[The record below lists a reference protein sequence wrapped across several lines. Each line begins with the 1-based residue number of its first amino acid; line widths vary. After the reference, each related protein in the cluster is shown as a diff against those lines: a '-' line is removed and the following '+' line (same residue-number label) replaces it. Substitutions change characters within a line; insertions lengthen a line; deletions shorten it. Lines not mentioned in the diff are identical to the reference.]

1 MNMAYRYSEI
11 NRFGGGN
18 RMRKRLTGLVLAVLM
33 LASLFVMGIQPA
45 VADSTPINQEIVQ
58 GGAILHCFD
67 WSYNEIRANLQD
79 IKDAGYVAVQ
89 TSPVQPAKD
98 FNAAWT
104 DTGGNWWKLYQPLG
118 LRIAGE
124 SESWLGTKEELTALC
139 NEAESLGIYVI
150 VDIVANHVANKTGG
164 GYTVSGVYNVSD
176 QVDEVLQDRDGSK
189 QYYHTSEN
197 GVNDGSRYNM
207 TQYHLSMPD
216 LNTGNDEIQDMVLDL
231 LKECVDC
238 GVDGFRFDAAKH
250 IELPGDASCG
260 SDFWP
265 FVLDGVRSYASSK
278 GRKLYIYGE
287 SLSGSGSDAWVGEFI
302 SYMALTDNGTGN
314 TARGAVCD
322 QNAGLLAVPTY
333 QRGDSPK
340 DYVLWA
346 ESHDTYLEDN
356 GTSGVP
362 SEKIVRTWAIVGA
375 RAESTALY
383 LARPNELMGKAS
395 TDTAWKSPA
404 VAEVNK
410 FKTYYAGK
418 GEWMSYN
425 QEAKITWLERGEAN
439 NGAGVVIAKLDGAG
453 WVENLEVHLMSDG
466 VYADS
471 VSGNIF
477 AVEGG
482 KLRGTVGPTGVAVVY
497 KTSTEP
503 APTAPSTGSQKL
515 YLKPN
520 SNWLQQGARFAV
532 YTFGGGEHWYSMT
545 EVDATEHIYEA
556 EITNPYTK
564 VIFCRMN
571 PDNSVNSWASDS
583 KWNQTAD
590 LTVPS
595 DKNLF
600 TLTEDSSNWNGN
612 GTWGVYG
619 DIGGGVNPTPVTE
632 DEGYYLVGTMT
643 GWSVLPEYK
652 MTRTGAATEEYTID
666 VPLIRVSTP
675 AFHSQFKVVYSP
687 DGVTAQTWFPGGD
700 QNNYGDFEGEI
711 PMSGI
716 YSVYFRP
723 NYDGEAGWHVDCIYA
738 ERTKY
743 FVTVDTMDKNGT
755 VTVDKDIAAAGE
767 IVTVT
772 ATPNAGCELESLVY
786 LCETGLGTGVF
797 TTTEIIGNT
806 FQMPAENATV
816 KATFR
821 DPSALN
827 LADGYYLVDN
837 ENPVVENINP
847 AHKLELYTD
856 LDEEGHVFNYFTN
869 YAVTGNFGAKTY
881 RIVQVK
887 NDQIAAYDFDQ
898 PAPVVTTTGVTE
910 TVYLATEP
918 AGQYTWIYDYGSGVS
933 SLSGY
938 FLVIGN
944 SPVTELT
951 ADYAFAETDTA
962 GLYLFEGVL
971 YYSDIFV
978 CKLENGRC
986 VARYPAG
993 SYMDTTSVAQMLN
1006 GDLFGW
1012 GNFDRYVRVWFR
1024 PDGQG
1029 TPAGT
1034 EYNGDYGK
1042 WFHGY
1047 FMSEVL
1053 FRVIINASEHGTVTA
1068 SKTLA
1073 NQNDPITLTIT
1084 PDEGYVLDELTVVN
1098 DYGDPIELTNN
1109 SFNMPMYDVK
1119 VWATFKENPSY
1130 SVSVDAAIAD
1140 KVTANPT
1147 SAHEG
1152 DTVALTVADGADF
1165 CKLQIQYTLN
1175 GEAKTEDVTG
1185 NSFTMPAANVTVVA
1199 VDHAYGAPTYT
1210 WTETQTGY
1218 SVTAKAVCANNASH
1232 EITETVNATYAV
1244 VTPATGTAEG
1254 VGRYTATF
1262 SDPHFTAQT
1271 KDVAIPKITVTYYGA
1286 TANALDVYVREDGE
1300 ILYRYDIRVKNLPG
1314 GKVDMDSA
1322 QIFLSFDHSILS
1334 FRRAEG
1340 PVGWTIGQKDEK
1352 LLLTWASNGSV
1363 EIKEDDIVLTLY
1375 FALNAPVEEQQLVFI
1390 RFTENALGVGST
1402 LSYLKDGKIEEI
1414 RVATIDGSILF
1425 EATMLGDANC
1435 DGRITTADAAL
1446 ILRALVGSDALSAH
1460 GAWNADVDGDGSIT
1474 AEDAVLILRY
1484 IVELIDAFPAA

>member
-164 GYTVSGVYNVSD
+164 GYTVNGVYNVSD

-231 LKECVDC
+231 LKECVNC

-250 IELPGDASCG
+250 IELPGDAGCG

-532 YTFGGGEHWYSMT
+532 YTFGGGEHWYPMT

-556 EITNPYTK
+556 EITNPYTN
-564 VIFCRMN
+564 VVFCRMN
-571 PDNSVNSWASDS
+571 PATTDNNWSN
-583 KWNQTAD
+583 KWNQSAD

-600 TLTEDSSNWNGN
+600 IPTEGVWDNMTES
-612 GTWGVYG
+612 WGVYG
-619 DIGGGVNPTPVTE
+619 DVGGGTNPIPVTE

-755 VTVDKDIAAAGE
+755 VSVDKDIAAAGE

-797 TTTEIIGNT
+797 TTTEITGNT

-837 ENPVVENINP
+837 ENPAVENINP
-847 AHKLELYTD
+847 ANKLELCNTDGHLFNGNYTFM
-856 LDEEGHVFNYFTN
+856 L
-869 YAVTGNFGAKTY
+869 TGNFGEATY
-881 RIVQVK
+881 RIVRVK
-887 NDQIAAYDFDQ
+887 DLEIAPFSGNKVYT
-898 PAPVVTTTGVTE
+898 VNTTGVTE
-910 TVYLATEP
+910 TVYFEVSSLTSANP
-918 AGQYTWIYDYGSGVS
+918 GVSSDGCGVS
-933 SLSGY
+933 SLTGF
-938 FLVIGN
+938 FLNLGN
-944 SPVTELT
+944 KRLVQITDAER
-951 ADYAFAETDTA
+951 FAETETPGVYA
-962 GLYLFEGVL
+962 VEHVL
-971 YYSDIFV
+971 YGGSRIFV
-978 CKLENGRC
+978 FEAQDGRFIQ
-986 VARYPAG
+986 RYPNYG
-993 SYMDTTSVAQMLN
+993 YMDTANNAMPLDTGVY
-1006 GDLFGW
+1006 
-1012 GNFDRYVRVWFR
+1012 GNSSYGALYNVYFR
-1024 PDGQG
+1024 PDCLGD
-1029 TPAGT
+1029 
-1034 EYNGDYGK
+1034 ENNG
-1042 WFHGY
+1042 WFKGCISVAFSSY
-1047 FMSEVL
+1047 YILIDDE
-1053 FRVIINASEHGTVTA
+1053 IEHGVVTA
-1068 SKTLA
+1068 SNLKPQADET
-1073 NQNDPITLTIT
+1073 ITLTIT
-1084 PDEGYVLDELTVVN
+1084 PDEGYVLDTLRYINLSNYRWTTLTSNVFVMPAA
-1098 DYGDPIELTNN
+1098 PIG
-1109 SFNMPMYDVK
+1109 VA
-1119 VWATFKENPSY
+1119 ATFKLMPTFT
-1130 SVSVDAAIAD
+1130 VSVDPAIAD

-1152 DTVALTVADGADF
+1152 DTVSLTVADGADF
-1165 CKLQIQYTLN
+1165 CKLQIQYTLS

-1199 VDHAYGAPTYT
+1199 VDHAYGEPTYT

-1322 QIFLSFDHSILS
+1322 QIFLTFDHSILS